1 MRWFRL
7 DDQTILAMPLS
18 LVSEAIDEINEG
30 NSSPDEMGDW

>member
-18 LVSEAIDEINEG
+18 LVTTAIDTINES
-30 NSSPDEMGDW
+30 NRTPEELEDW